1 MTVKQGPPPQERRVP
16 LSVVLMTIG
25 CILLVTIAA
34 VWVLVPSL
42 MPPGLY
48 TAVSSY
54 LPKPSILPTRIPV
67 AAAPTS
73 VPTPA
78 PTATKAQ
85 TEIVVPG
92 VDDETAD
99 LENMGLVNAQELI
112 KKDPY
117 AGWPVRIEIPAI
129 QLDAPI
135 DQVGLTP
142 IQGADGVTYYQWQ
155 VPDAYQ
161 AGWHFNS
168 AMLGEPGN
176 TVLNGHHNVY
186 GEVFRDLVDLETGDE
201 VILYDR
207 NRAYH
212 YVVTDKEILEER
224 GQPLAV
230 RLENAKWIQA
240 TDDERVTLITCWP
253 YTDNSHRLVVVARP
267 VEVDN

>member
-1 MTVKQGPPPQERRVP
+1 MTAKKGPPPQERRVP
-16 LSVVLMTIG
+16 MSVVLMTIG
-25 CILLVTIAA
+25 CILLVTTAA
-34 VWVLVPSL
+34 VWVLAPSL
-42 MPPGLY
+42 MPPVLY
-48 TAVSSY
+48 TAVSPY
-54 LPKPSILPTRIPV
+54 LPKPAPLPTRIPI
-67 AAAPTS
+67 ATA
-73 VPTPA
+73 PTPA
-78 PTATKAQ
+78 PTATTAQ

-92 VDDETAD
+92 IDADANSETAE

-155 VPDAYQ
+155 VPDAYE

-186 GEVFRDLVDLETGDE
+186 GEVFRDLVDLEPGDE

-207 NRAYH
+207 NQAYY

-224 GQPLAV
+224 DQPLSV

-240 TDDERVTLITCWP
+240 TEDERVTLITCWP
-253 YTDNSHRLVVVARP
+253 YTDNSHRLVVVAKP
-267 VEVDN
+267 VDVGN